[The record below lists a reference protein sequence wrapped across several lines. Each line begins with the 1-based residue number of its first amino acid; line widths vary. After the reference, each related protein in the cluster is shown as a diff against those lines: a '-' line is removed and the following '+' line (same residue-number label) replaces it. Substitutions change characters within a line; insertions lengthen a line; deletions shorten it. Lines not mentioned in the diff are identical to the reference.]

1 MSHSPAHDIVQNQP
15 PLPNQQFSSWL
26 RGQTA
31 LFISQIVA
39 VLGFVLFVGEEVYYV
54 SHLQDQKGLME
65 PLTILVLVDYA
76 HVVFVTLFI
85 LVLIQVLDDN
95 DRGSY
100 RVRLVYERV
109 FGNHGGDFEGELERS
124 KRQLRLF
131 KRRFLWF
138 WIGMLFLYVFFA
150 CQHSYKLA
158 TSLPADSPAQVDSHA
173 KADPHAKTDPHAKPA
188 NNSHGEHAEEPVATH
203 TPTPTPVA
211 VTSASSHDNHV
222 LGTKDVVKKL
232 AFPFVVFVFNN
243 ITLLFIYWCFL
254 VMDIPSDEMA
264 HRYYKYRNW
273 SGAVITV
280 LSLLFPV
287 LALFNVGV
295 LNAKGWEAYIAIFDA
310 LSGVINAIVLA
321 LLIARLDSKLIGLRS
336 WLICILYSY
345 AAVQPLFMVFELGDS
360 KILARITT
368 SVLIFVFISKIYFF
382 LIIIYALQTGKMLNY
397 LFCFP
402 ILRDR
407 AKIAK
412 NRLTPFV
419 FTKEAALNHHRVAK
433 VEVREGRVSRFL
445 GRCDQGAARLFGTRR
460 VGNVRRAVSRW
471 FRSDQPLTISKW
483 LGLISVSY
491 FFVSLLGS
499 VFRLRSM
506 DSHTDHP
513 SSFNIAI
520 DYVQLGAVLLMIVTL
535 YLVRKE
541 NRYGVHRAITLGQRT
556 FGVNLKQRYPPQE
569 GKNQLTKFKE
579 YFLYFW
585 CTTFLLYIAFWFDHK
600 HIVFFAGEPNTVGFM
615 LNTLFYPFIEYV
627 LGTLNL
633 LFVFWCFVVL
643 QSPAFDSGDIV
654 KQKLLIN
661 YSAFAVA
668 LVIAAFPLLLFMIG
682 GPLLTKDNLRE
693 YATVFDGL
701 SGTLSA
707 IVLALLIARMDSK
720 LFRLP
725 HWSIGLLFTYA
736 SIQPLFV
743 AFVLDLGV
751 LKMVQTSVLTAA
763 LGFKICFFLI
773 IVHTLQSGS
782 ALNYIACFPFLRD
795 RVDSIFENQYEV
807 RLTRNESHHF
817 TVSIFKKN
825 VLYYSIEKK
834 LETRHDCDRFVRYLR
849 KRMRDR
855 DAYTP
860 SLNGRPKNLRA
871 HEELGVYWVELRSE
885 DDDLLGESIPFR
897 TEKEACD
904 LIGESIEKI
913 PYCKYNR
920 A

>member
-1 MSHSPAHDIVQNQP
+1 MSHSPALEVIQNQP
-15 PLPNQQFSSWL
+15 PLPNQHFSSWL

-31 LFISQIVA
+31 LFVSQIVA
-39 VLGFVLFVGEEVYYV
+39 VLGFVLFLGEEVYYV
-54 SHLQDQKGLME
+54 SHLKEQRELLE

-76 HVVFVTLFI
+76 HVIFITLFI

-100 RVRLVYERV
+100 RVKLVYERV
-109 FGNHGGDFEGELERS
+109 FGKHGGDYEGELKRS
-124 KRQLRLF
+124 QNQLRLF

-158 TSLPADSPAQVDSHA
+158 TSVPVDHPAPFETHSEPT
-173 KADPHAKTDPHAKPA
+173 K
-188 NNSHGEHAEEPVATH
+188 NSHGEQEEKAVAGAGFTLVH
-203 TPTPTPVA
+203 IAGLP
-211 VTSASSHDNHV
+211 AS
-222 LGTKDVVKKL
+222 KDHILKEEEALKKL

-243 ITLLFIYWCFL
+243 ITLLFVYWCFL
-254 VMDIPSDEMA
+254 VMDIPSNEMER
-264 HRYYKYRNW
+264 RYYKHRNW
-273 SGAVITV
+273 SSAAIVV
-280 LSLLFPV
+280 LSLLFPT
-287 LALFNVGV
+287 LALFNLKVFTE
-295 LNAKGWEAYIAIFDA
+295 KEWEAYIAIFDA

-321 LLIARLDSKLIGLRS
+321 LLVARLDSKLIGLRS

-360 KILARITT
+360 KVLERITT

-407 AKIAK
+407 AKDAK
-412 NRLTPFV
+412 TRITPFI
-419 FTKEAALNHHRVAK
+419 FTNSATGNHRISN
-433 VEVREGRVSRFL
+433 VELIESRGARFL
-445 GRCDQGAARLFGTRR
+445 GRCDRVVARVVGKRR
-460 VGNVRRAVSRW
+460 LARVRRAVSRW
-471 FRSDQPLTISKW
+471 LRSDRPLNISKW
-483 LGLISVSY
+483 LGAIATSY
-491 FFVSLLGS
+491 FFLSLLRS
-499 VFRLRSM
+499 VFLL
-506 DSHTDHP
+506 HTTNNHSNEP
-513 SSFNIAI
+513 NSFDVAI
-520 DYVQLGAVLLMIVTL
+520 DYAQLVVVLLMIVSL

-541 NRYGVHRAITLGQRT
+541 NRYGARRAITMGQRL
-556 FGVNLKQRYPPQE
+556 FRANLKDSYPTKE
-569 GKNQLTKFKE
+569 GKKQLTKFKE

-585 CTTFLLYIAFWFDHK
+585 CTLFLLYITLLLDHK
-600 HIVFFAGEPNTVGFM
+600 HISLFVGEPGSIGFM
-615 LNTLFYPFIEYV
+615 LNTLFYPFVEFL

-643 QSPAFDSGDIV
+643 QSPAFNKGDYV

-682 GPLLTKDNLRE
+682 GPVLTENNLRE
-693 YATVFDGL
+693 YATVFYGL

-725 HWSIGLLFTYA
+725 NWAIGLLFTYA
-736 SIQPLFV
+736 AIQPLFV
-743 AFVLDLGV
+743 AFVLNIGV
-751 LKMVQTSVLTAA
+751 LEMVQSSVLTAA

-773 IVHTLQSGS
+773 ITHSLQSGR

-795 RVDSIFENQYEV
+795 RVDSIFENQFEV
-807 RLTRNESHHF
+807 RLTRTESHLF

-825 VLYYSIEKK
+825 LLYYSFEKR
-834 LETRHDCDRFVRYLR
+834 LETRSDCDDFVLDLR
-849 KRMRDR
+849 KRMKDR
-855 DAYTP
+855 DAYIP
-860 SLNGRPKNLRA
+860 SLNGRPKNSRP
-871 HEELGVYWVELRSE
+871 HEELGVYWVELRS
-885 DDDLLGESIPFR
+885 DQGDLLGESIPFR
-897 TEKEACD
+897 SEKEAHD
-904 LIGESIEKI
+904 LICESIEKI